1 MKFTRTVLFYTVGT
15 IVVLTLFFASL
26 IFILYHN
33 GSPPNASYWYGVVTG
48 ILGLF
53 LKPPKNKPDPTENIG
68 DLPPTN
74 DGPPVLP
81 LPV

>member
-1 MKFTRTVLFYTVGT
+1 MKFTRTLLFYTVGT

-53 LKPPKNKPDPTENIG
+53 LKPPKHKPDDTETGGGLEVGTG
-68 DLPPTN
+68 DA
-74 DGPPVLP
+74 PVLP
-81 LPV
+81 V